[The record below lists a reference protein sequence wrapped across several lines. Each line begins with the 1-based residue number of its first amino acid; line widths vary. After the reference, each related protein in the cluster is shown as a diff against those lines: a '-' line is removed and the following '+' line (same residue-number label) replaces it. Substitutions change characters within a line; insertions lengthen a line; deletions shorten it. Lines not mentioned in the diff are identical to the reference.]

1 MLKACKYDP
10 SKPRFWIIQVYNT
23 CIYQRFTFVL
33 FEYVYLPINIS
44 VNISGMM
51 RKDVKRLVL
60 HQGAWWKVVKRGH
73 LSPNQEL
80 HHLQGHFH
88 PLPGRLNPVYFFNKK
103 RTNNKHSG
111 KLQCFTEC
119 KGLFNL
125 SLNFFASWIS
135 CFIIIN
141 NYYFAV
147 LLLDILISYVCHAML
162 VIFPKHKYMYEWNLC
177 YWQTSD

>member
-1 MLKACKYDP
+1 MGPLFYSKILPSLTWLICFLLQYEYSQKETIIPVPRSRPAVLIMEWPLLKACKYDP

-33 FEYVYLPINIS
+33 FEDVYLPINIS

-88 PLPGRLNPVYFFNKK
+88 LLPGRLNPVYFFNKK
-103 RTNNKHSG
+103 RT
-111 KLQCFTEC
+111 
-119 KGLFNL
+119 
-125 SLNFFASWIS
+125 
-135 CFIIIN
+135 
-141 NYYFAV
+141 
-147 LLLDILISYVCHAML
+147 
-162 VIFPKHKYMYEWNLC
+162 
-177 YWQTSD
+177 